1 MRISPRLEPQVQLVR
16 SQIDV
21 VAGGVELGVVEETAA
36 GYSFASLF
44 RAPQV
49 CSMHERHA
57 RRPGWTDLFFDL
69 VFAAAIAQLS
79 APLDHDYSLYGIA
92 RFAFLLALVFLAWFG
107 YTAFSTQFA
116 VDDVVERVL
125 IVAQVFLVAVM
136 AANATDAL
144 SSSDAAGFG
153 AAYGGVRAILALQ
166 YARVAWVSG
175 SGTLVRRRIGGLCVA
190 VVVWV
195 GAALLPLP
203 YRYAGWAVALLIDF
217 GNSWPA
223 SRSTTASPP
232 GATHF
237 PERFGLLTIILLG
250 EFVASVMRGIESQ
263 IGWSFLAASAAVLS
277 LALGFAIWSGYSD
290 GAAGWEVRH
299 VRSTRD
305 VIQLRVWIA
314 LHFLLFLGI
323 GVLGV
328 GARRGI
334 ALPPG
339 GHFDVTE
346 QSLICLATAG
356 IVLVIMGIAA
366 TSERHARSRRQWVWL
381 SQAGIALVALA
392 LAPLSSQIIATALL
406 LLLFLCFAAQI
417 VVLIANRRLLAGRG
431 ESGWSRST
439 PPATTS
445 HS

>member
-1 MRISPRLEPQVQLVR
+1 MIMR
-16 SQIDV
+16 
-21 VAGGVELGVVEETAA
+21 
-36 GYSFASLF
+36 LF
-44 RAPQV
+44 SAPQA
-49 CSMHERHA
+49 CPANERHV
-57 RRPGWTDLFFDL
+57 RRPSWTDLFFDL

-92 RFAFLLALVFLAWFG
+92 RFAFLLTLVFLAWFG

-136 AANATDAL
+136 AANSTDAL

-175 SGTLVRRRIGGLCVA
+175 SGALVRRRIGGLCVA

-203 YRYAGWAVALLIDF
+203 YRYAGWGVALLIDF

-223 SRSTTASPP
+223 SRSTTSSPP

-263 IGWSFLAASAAVLS
+263 MGWSFLAASAAVLS
-277 LALGFAIWSGYSD
+277 LALGFTIWSCYSD
-290 GAAGWEVRH
+290 GAMGWEARH
-299 VRSTRD
+299 VRSHRD
-305 VIQLRVWIA
+305 VVRLRAWIA
-314 LHFLLFLGI
+314 LHFALFLGI

-328 GARRGI
+328 GVRRAI
-334 ALPPG
+334 ALAPG
-339 GHFDVTE
+339 GHFSDQE
-346 QSLICLATAG
+346 QWIICAAAAGYDPRDHGNCRYVGAACPVRPPERLALPSWDCAG
-356 IVLVIMGIAA
+356 R
-366 TSERHARSRRQWVWL
+366 SHARAAEYADHRHRHFVASSSLLSLTNSGADCEPPTVRR
-381 SQAGIALVALA
+381 
-392 LAPLSSQIIATALL
+392 T
-406 LLLFLCFAAQI
+406 
-417 VVLIANRRLLAGRG
+417 R
-431 ESGWSRST
+431 
-439 PPATTS
+439 
-445 HS
+445 